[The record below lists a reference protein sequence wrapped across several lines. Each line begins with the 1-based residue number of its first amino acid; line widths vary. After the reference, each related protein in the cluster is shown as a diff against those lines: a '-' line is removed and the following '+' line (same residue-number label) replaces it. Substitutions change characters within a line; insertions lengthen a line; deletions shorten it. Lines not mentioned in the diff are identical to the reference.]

1 MKIPSIDD
9 PIRLGKSFWITYGL
23 LLGPSLWLFRPW
35 AWELPIYA
43 EVIGAVFPPFLAAIA
58 LYTFVMFTLSLTR
71 NFEGQKQAFAGFVA
85 SIVGPSVFLVAA
97 WIFSGY
103 QNLPAICSFV
113 ASFIG
118 FSIFYLTYRKKP
130 NQPPQTTRAFGP
142 RV

>member
-9 PIRLGKSFWITYGL
+9 PIQLGKSFWITYGL
-23 LLGPSLWLFRPW
+23 LLGPSLWLLRPW

-43 EVIGAVFPPFLAAIA
+43 EVIGAMFPPFLAAIVI
-58 LYTFVMFTLSLTR
+58 YTFVMFTFSLTK
-71 NFEGQKQAFAGFVA
+71 NFAGQKRTFACFVA
-85 SIVGPSVFLVAA
+85 SIVGPSVFFAAA

-118 FSIFYLTYRKKP
+118 YSILYLTYRKKP
-130 NQPPQTTRAFGP
+130 NQSPQTTGTSAP
-142 RV
+142 L